1 MAFQIL
7 AHRGASA
14 YYPENTLPSF
24 YRGLELGGNGL
35 ETDLQKSKDGVIY
48 LFHDDTMG
56 RTSTVK
62 GKTSDYTWEELKQVD
77 VGSWFGPKWKIE
89 RIVAFDEFM
98 YHFGG
103 KDLILAI
110 ELKAAF
116 TAPEFKQV
124 LAIIDK
130 YNARDKVTITSFIYQ
145 NLLNTREVDK
155 KIKMG
160 FLMGKI
166 DMNVINQ
173 LKSIGAQQICPDAQK
188 LTAEDV
194 QLAKENGLEVRA
206 WNIANTDVMEKAI
219 AMGVDGMTVNFPD
232 KLAEALAKRK

>member
-1 MAFQIL
+1 MVFQNL

-14 YYPENTLPSF
+14 YLPENTLPSF
-24 YRGLELGGNGL
+24 YRGIELGASGL

-62 GKTSDYTWEELKQVD
+62 GKTSDYTWEELKKVD
-77 VGSWFGPKWKIE
+77 VGAWFSPKWKNE
-89 RIVAFDEFM
+89 RIVTFDEFL

-116 TAPEFKQV
+116 TVDEVKRVIAMVNQ
-124 LAIIDK
+124 
-130 YNARDKVTITSFIYQ
+130 YNAWENVTLTSFIFE
-145 NLLNTREVDK
+145 NLANARQVDK

-166 DMNVINQ
+166 DMEVIDK
-173 LKSIGAQQICPDAQK
+173 LKLIGGQQICPDALK
-188 LTAEDV
+188 LTADDV
-194 QLAKENGLEVRA
+194 KLAKQNGLEVRA
-206 WNIANTDVMEKAI
+206 WDIRDVDVMNQAL

-232 KLAEALAKRK
+232 KLALALAGKR

>member
-48 LFHDDTMG
+48 LFHDDVMG
-56 RTSTVK
+56 RTSNLK
-62 GKTSDYTWEELKQVD
+62 GKTVDYTWEELKQAD
-77 VGSWFGPKWKIE
+77 VGSWFSPKWKNE
-89 RIVAFDEFM
+89 RIVTFDEFL

-103 KDLILAI
+103 KDIILAI

-116 TAPEFKQV
+116 TPDEFKQT
-124 LAIIDK
+124 LGIINK
-130 YNARDKVTITSFIYQ
+130 YHAWEKVTITSFIFQ

-155 KIKMG
+155 KIKLG
-160 FLMGKI
+160 YLMGKI
-166 DMNVINQ
+166 DLNVINQ
-173 LKSIGAQQICPDAQK
+173 LKSIGAQQICPDVQK

-194 QLAKENGLEVRA
+194 RLAKKNGLEVRA
-206 WNIANTDVMEKAI
+206 WNIANTDVLEKTI

-232 KLAEALAKRK
+232 KLAEALAKKK

>member
-7 AHRGASA
+7 AHRGASS

-48 LFHDDTMG
+48 LFHDDLMG
-56 RTSTVK
+56 RTSTLK

-77 VGSWFGPKWKIE
+77 VGAWFGPRWKNE
-89 RIVAFDEFM
+89 RIVTFDEFM

-103 KDLILAI
+103 KDIILAI

-116 TAPEFKQV
+116 TVAEFRPV
-124 LAIIDK
+124 LAIINQ
-130 YNARDKVTITSFIYQ
+130 YHTWEKVTITSFIYQ
-145 NLLNTREVDK
+145 NLLNTRAVDT
-155 KIKMG
+155 KIKLG
-160 FLMGKI
+160 YLMGKI
-166 DMNVINQ
+166 DTAIINQ

-194 QLAKENGLEVRA
+194 RLAKSNGLEVRA
-206 WNIANTDVMEKAI
+206 WNIANPEIMQQAI
-219 AMGVDGMTVNFPD
+219 DKGVDGMTVNFPD
-232 KLAEALAKRK
+232 KLAAALAKK

>member
-35 ETDLQKSKDGVIY
+35 ETDLQMSKDGVIY
-48 LFHDDTMG
+48 LFHDDVMG

-62 GKTSDYTWEELKQVD
+62 GKTSDYTWEELKQID
-77 VGSWFGPKWKIE
+77 VGSWLSPKWKNE
-89 RIVAFDEFM
+89 RLVTFEEFM
-98 YHFGG
+98 YHFSG
-103 KDLILAI
+103 KDIILAI

-116 TAPEFKQV
+116 TAEQFKPV
-124 LAIIDK
+124 LAIINK
-130 YNARDKVTITSFIYQ
+130 YHAWEKVTITSFIYQ

-160 FLMGKI
+160 YLMGKT
-166 DMNVINQ
+166 DMDVINQ

-188 LTAEDV
+188 TTAEDV
-194 QLAKENGLEVRA
+194 ELAKRHGLEVRA
-206 WNIANTDVMEKAI
+206 WNIANTDVMEKSI
-219 AMGVDGMTVNFPD
+219 SMGVDGMTVNFPD